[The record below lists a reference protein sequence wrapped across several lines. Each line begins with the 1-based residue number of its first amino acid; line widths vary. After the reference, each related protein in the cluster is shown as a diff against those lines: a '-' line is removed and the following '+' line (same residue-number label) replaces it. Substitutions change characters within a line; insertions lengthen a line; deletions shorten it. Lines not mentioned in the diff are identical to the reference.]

1 MTGMTRHNKGEL
13 WMTRDDWD
21 DQRLLG
27 MTDMTRD
34 DWG

>member
-1 MTGMTRHNKGEL
+1 
-13 WMTRDDWD
+13 MTRDDWD

-34 DWG
+34 DWEGLGMTKVDRND